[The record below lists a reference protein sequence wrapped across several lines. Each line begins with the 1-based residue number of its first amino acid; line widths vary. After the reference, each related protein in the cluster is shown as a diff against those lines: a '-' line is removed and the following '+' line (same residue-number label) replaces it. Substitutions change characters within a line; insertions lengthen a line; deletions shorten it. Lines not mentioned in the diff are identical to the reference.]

1 MKRSTILILAVV
13 ATGALIA
20 ILSLSRES
28 KEEVLAYE
36 SVEAC
41 IAAGVQDEATC
52 STEFDKAAA
61 LHEEVAPRFQ
71 ESSGCYAEYGHE
83 RCYRSRSGGFWLP
96 FMFGYMLAPRGGG
109 YGGIYSQPLYRPTR
123 NPNEFFTAGGAGVG
137 AVTANG
143 RAQVSRSQVA
153 EPPRAR
159 TRTVARGGFGRRSAS
174 AAS

>member
-28 KEEVLAYE
+28 KEEVLTYE

-41 IAAGVQDEATC
+41 IAAGVQDETTC
-52 STEFDKAAA
+52 RAEFEKAEA
-61 LHEEVAPRFQ
+61 LHENVAPRFQ
-71 ESSGCYAEYGHE
+71 EANGCYSEYGHE

-96 FMFGYMLAPRGGG
+96 FMVGYMLAPRGG

-137 AVTANG
+137 RVSADG
-143 RAQVSRSQVA
+143 RTQVSKSQVA
-153 EPPRAR
+153 QPPRAR